1 MTPGVRGWDQGIG
14 GQSPQMIRIANAQ
27 GFWGDS
33 LEAPLEQLRG
43 GPIDYLTLDYLAE
56 VTMSIL
62 QKQLSR
68 DPQAGY
74 ARDFPQMIERG
85 AKEIAG
91 RGVKVVANA
100 GGVNPEM
107 CAQAVGA
114 ALKRAGYGG
123 KLKIGVVTGD
133 NIFNRLDDLIARGI
147 ELRNMDTGEPLS
159 TVRERVRSA
168 NVYLGAFPV
177 ADALRQGAD
186 IVVTGRCSDVA
197 LSLGPT
203 ICEFGWKPGEWDKL
217 AAGVVGGH
225 VIECGAQATG
235 GNCQVDW
242 ETMPDMA
249 GIGYPILEAE
259 PDGSFSITKH
269 PGTGGRVTVAGVTE
283 QLVYEIGDPRAY
295 MTPDVAADFTTI
307 QLAQAGPDR
316 VRFWGIR
323 GKPAPEFYKVSISY
337 FCGYKAVGTMV
348 YGWPDA
354 YKKAKMA
361 NQILRTRL
369 ERLGLKF
376 DAIHTE
382 FVGANACHGEK
393 LSGEPSPDLAEV
405 TLRVGVRSTDA
416 PAVDRFTREL
426 APLALN
432 GPPVVTYPSSGR
444 PKVEEVIAYWPALI
458 PKKEVEAK
466 VSVREG

>member
-1 MTPGVRGWDQGIG
+1 
-14 GQSPQMIRIANAQ
+14 MIRIANAQ

-62 QKQLSR
+62 QKQYAR

-85 AKEIAG
+85 AKEIVQ

-100 GGVNPEM
+100 GGVNPET
-107 CAQAVGA
+107 CGEAVAA
-114 ALKRAGYGG
+114 ALPRAGYQGR
-123 KLKIGVVTGD
+123 LKIGVVTGD
-133 NIFNRLDDLIARGI
+133 NILDRLDDLVARGI
-147 ELRNMDTGEPLS
+147 ELRNMDTGEPLAA
-159 TVRERVRSA
+159 VRERVRSA
-168 NVYLGAFPV
+168 NAYLGAFPI
-177 ADALRQGAD
+177 AEALGRGAQ

-197 LSLGPT
+197 LSLGPS
-203 ICEFGWKPGEWDKL
+203 IHEFGWKRDDWDRL

-242 ETMPDMA
+242 ETLPDLA

-259 PDGSFSITKH
+259 ADGRFAITKH
-269 PGTGGRVTVAGVTE
+269 SGTGGRVTVAGVTE

-295 MTPDVAADFTTI
+295 ITPDVVADFTTI
-307 QLAQAGPDR
+307 QLKQAGPDR
-316 VRFWGIR
+316 VQFWGIEGR
-323 GKPAPEFYKVSISY
+323 PATGFYKVSISY
-337 FCGYKAVGTMV
+337 SAGFKAAGTMT

-361 NQILRTRL
+361 DQILRTRL

-376 DAIHTE
+376 DAIHSE
-382 FVGANACHGEK
+382 YVGANACHGDL

-405 TLRVGVRSTDA
+405 TLRVGVRGSD
-416 PAVDRFTREL
+416 PAAIERFTREI

-432 GPPVVTYPSSGR
+432 GPPVVTYPASGK
-444 PKVEEVIAYWPALI
+444 PKVEEVVAYWPALI
-458 PKKEVEAK
+458 PKSEVQARVE
-466 VSVREG
+466 VREA